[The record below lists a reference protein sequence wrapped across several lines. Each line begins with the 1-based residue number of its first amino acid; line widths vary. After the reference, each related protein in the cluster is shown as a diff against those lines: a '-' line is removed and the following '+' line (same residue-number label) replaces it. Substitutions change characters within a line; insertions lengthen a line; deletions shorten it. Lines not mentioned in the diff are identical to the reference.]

1 MAEYLQAPP
10 RKKALGLLADTL
22 TSGQNA
28 LNTVNVPYLGGLG
41 GLLFGQAPQYLEDIS
56 YGMPAFRGGNVATG
70 GLGTLTPDTRMLDV
84 ATLPFVGAGA
94 AKAGQVGAK
103 TLGKEVARQVETGT
117 GLLGSNVL
125 DPRQYMFIGEKSKA
139 WDTTS
144 NKVAKALEKDNVA
157 PETIW
162 SQTGNVKA
170 PDGKWRQE
178 ISDVGSNITDNV
190 YEGIKAN
197 KRFEG
202 TMSTALEHPELYK
215 AYPEIGN
222 IKTSMYAWNKPEGS
236 YMASDNPYFS
246 KESLE
251 KLKSISVG
259 GPGTTSQKSASLHE
273 IMHDIQNREGFA
285 RGGNVESFID
295 LANKK
300 PMYTD
305 ANILTRMN
313 STYNDID
320 KAKEVFKERFNR
332 EPTKGAISLS
342 LSGLSPNEILAK
354 LENTTRTPVENYRRL
369 AGEAESRLVQSR
381 MNLTPEQRLQYYPY
395 AQGQYGLDVPY
406 NELIVQGLLK

>member
-178 ISDVGSNITDNV
+178 ISDVEAVTTFPKRNVMGTVMPMEKRLSNEN
-190 YEGIKAN
+190 
-197 KRFEG
+197 
-202 TMSTALEHPELYK
+202 LYQ
-215 AYPEIGN
+215 AYPELRKMDLELTPDRLGN
-222 IKTSMYAWNKPEGS
+222 AGAFNGNWVELATGEAG
-236 YMASDNPYFS
+236 
-246 KESLE
+246 
-251 KLKSISVG
+251 
-259 GPGTTSQKSASLHE
+259 TSQAKPIMLHE
-273 IMHDIQNREGFA
+273 LQHAIQQKENFA
-285 RGGNVESFID
+285 RGGTPESASFEDVLPKIQEIRKQRKELNIEPYQIQNNIASGYNVPKEALDKYNIWKSLTEQED
-295 LANKK
+295 KLMSSRMK
-300 PMYTD
+300 PYD
-305 ANILTRMN
+305 A
-313 STYNDID
+313 Y
-320 KAKEVFKERFNR
+320 K
-332 EPTKGAISLS
+332 
-342 LSGLSPNEILAK
+342 
-354 LENTTRTPVENYRRL
+354 RL
-369 AGEAESRLVQSR
+369 LGEAEARLTENR
-381 MNLTPEQRLQYYPY
+381 IPLTQEQRLQYYPY
-395 AQGQYGLDVPY
+395 SQGQYGLDVPY
-406 NELIVQGLLK
+406 NELIVKSLLD